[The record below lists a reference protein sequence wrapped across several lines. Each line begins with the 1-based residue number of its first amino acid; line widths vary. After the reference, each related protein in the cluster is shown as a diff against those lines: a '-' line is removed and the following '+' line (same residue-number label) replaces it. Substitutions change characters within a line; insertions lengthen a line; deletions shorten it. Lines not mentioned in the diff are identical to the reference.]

1 MIKILCID
9 NDYDNA
15 VKDNLTKHYYV
26 AVEKILYIS
35 VPDNDTS
42 IRGCEIKLV
51 TGEILICVE
60 KKDNV
65 FEKLMLVWSK
75 K

>member
-9 NDYDNA
+9 NDHDNA
-15 VKDNLTKHYYV
+15 VKENLTKHYYV
-26 AVEKILYIS
+26 AVDKILYIS
-35 VPDNDTS
+35 VPDKS

-60 KKDNV
+60 KKENV